1 MRGGDTDTD
10 TRRSLAHVW
19 RIELRQ
25 VARIAAPAA
34 VTQLGLMLMGVVDS
48 MMLGRLS
55 AVALAA
61 GALGHSVSMGAIVFV
76 QGVLMAVDPMVA
88 QAWGRGDRRWVAAT
102 LRDAALLA
110 SVATLPLMALL
121 AWTEPWLHALGQ
133 PPQVAAEAASYN
145 RAVVAGILPYLL
157 FVVGRQ
163 GLQAMGIVRP
173 ALLAIL
179 LANGVNVV
187 ANYGLIFGRL
197 GMPAL
202 GVTGSGLATSASR
215 WAMLVALLWIGRT
228 DLAPFLRR
236 WRWRWRGMISWLP
249 LLRIGL
255 PIGLH
260 VVVEFWMIT
269 AFALMM
275 GYLGATALA
284 GHQVALVLAA
294 LAYMVPLGVSGA
306 AAARVGQAI
315 GRRDEAALRAAA
327 AVGLVLGTL
336 VMTVS
341 ATIFVVAPL
350 RLAHLFTHD
359 TEVVAVAVALLPI
372 AALFQVFDGL
382 QVVAAGVLRGAADT
396 RVPAI
401 VALAG
406 YWVIGLP
413 LGYLLIFSLDAGPRG
428 AWWGLSAGLGFTAVV
443 LLWRVI
449 RRLGAGVEPLARE
462 ASGVPVARL

>member
-1 MRGGDTDTD
+1 MCGADARRGRGP
-10 TRRSLAHVW
+10 LPAVW
-19 RIELRQ
+19 RIELRE

-61 GALGHSVSMGAIVFV
+61 GALGHSVSMGCIVFV
-76 QGVLMAVDPMVA
+76 QGVLMAVDPLVA
-88 QAWGRGDRRWVAAT
+88 QAWGRGDRRWVASS

-110 SVATLPLMALL
+110 AVASLPLGLVL
-121 AWTEPWLHALGQ
+121 AWTEPWLHALEQ
-133 PPQVAAEAASYN
+133 PAAVASEAASYN
-145 RAVVAGILPYLL
+145 RAVIAGVLPYLL

-163 GLQAMGIVRP
+163 GLQAIGVVRP
-173 ALLAIL
+173 ALFAIL
-179 LANGVNVV
+179 VANGVNVV

-202 GVTGSGLATSASR
+202 GVTGSGVATSLAR
-215 WAMLVALLWIGRT
+215 WTMLVALLWLGRS
-228 DLAPFLRR
+228 DLGPFLRR
-236 WRWRWRGMISWLP
+236 WRWRWRGLASWLP

-255 PIGLH
+255 PIGAH
-260 VVVEFWMIT
+260 MVVEFWMIT

-275 GYLGATALA
+275 GYLGAAALA

-294 LAYMVPLGVSGA
+294 LAYMVPLGVGGA

-315 GRRDEAALRAAA
+315 GRRDAAGMRAAA
-327 AVGLVLGTL
+327 WVSVVLGAL

-341 ATIFVVAPL
+341 ATVFVLAPT
-350 RLAHLFTHD
+350 RLAHLFTAD
-359 TEVVAVAVALLPI
+359 AEVVGVAVTLLPI

-396 RVPAI
+396 RLPAG
-401 VALAG
+401 VALIG

-413 LGYLLIFSLDAGPRG
+413 LGAVLVFGFGAGPRG

-443 LLWRVI
+443 LLWRVVE
-449 RRLGAGVEPLARE
+449 RLRAGVEPLAEERRSTP
-462 ASGVPVARL
+462 AAGL